1 VAINRPDLK
10 NTLSHRFA
18 TDTAISF
25 MPKNPSLLPPPSN
38 VPTFP
43 GQLVAVRIS
52 ADECQLYVAAEDRTR
67 WLKVVS

>member
-1 VAINRPDLK
+1 VAINRPDIK

-25 MPKNPSLLPPPSN
+25 MPRNPSLLAPPSN

-52 ADECQLYVAAEDRTR
+52 PDTCQLYVAAEDRTR
-67 WLKVVS
+67 WLKVVN